1 MNYSLTKTDIK
12 KEKAKGVLSTA
23 WKRLLPLM
31 EEEGR
36 AMTMAIISIIINAA
50 ATLVVPII
58 IAHIIDVEIVGK
70 NFSGVERYSIL
81 LFVVFMFG
89 LAASY
94 LQIKI
99 MGGLGRR
106 LLFNLRNKIFNKLQE
121 LPVDFFN
128 QNKAG
133 DLISR
138 INNDTDKLNQFF
150 SQALMQ
156 FISNI
161 ILILGTAVFL
171 LVISWK
177 LGLVALGPAV
187 IALIAT
193 QLLSPWVKRT
203 SLTSLRTLGA
213 MSGEIQESINNFKV
227 IVAFN
232 RLDYFRNKFKEVNQT
247 NYQASVKAGVASN
260 VFNPIYALASSL
272 AQLAVLA
279 YGIYLIANGQFT
291 VGLLIGFLLYVNSF
305 YNPLRQLASVWPS
318 LQLALAGLD
327 RISEVLA
334 LESNMKI
341 LDHSRDALPRF
352 ARTSLEL
359 STTSKA
365 TRDKHASPP
374 GQSAVLEFKD
384 VFFHYVEGKDV
395 LKKINF
401 KLEQGK
407 TYALVGPTGGGKTTT
422 ASLMARLYD
431 PAAGTVYLEGKD
443 IRFYEP
449 AERVKKIGF
458 ILQEPFLFNGTV
470 RENILYGNEDYQNK
484 TNDELTQVLVKS
496 HLTKL
501 LKRFSGGLETVVT
514 TGSDSISLGQ
524 KQLIAF
530 IRAALRQPDILI
542 LDEATANIDTVT
554 EQLLQEIIDKLPPT
568 TTKVIIA
575 HRLNTIANADE
586 IFFVNA
592 GQVTLA
598 GSMEHAVEMLLHGKR
613 NS

>member
-1 MNYSLTKTDIK
+1 MNYSLTKTDIE
-12 KEKAKGVLSTA
+12 KEKKKGVLATA
-23 WKRLLPLM
+23 WKRLVPLM
-31 EEEGR
+31 AEEKR
-36 AMTMAIISIIINAA
+36 TVVLALFAILVSAV
-50 ATLVVPII
+50 ATLVVPVI
-58 IAHIIDVEIVGK
+58 IAHIVDVYFINK
-70 NFSGVERYSIL
+70 NFQGVLIFSGL
-81 LFVVFMFG
+81 LFLVFMAG
-89 LAASY
+89 LVSNYA
-94 LQIKI
+94 QVKT

-121 LPVDFFN
+121 LPVAFFN

-156 FISNI
+156 FVSNI
-161 ILILGTAVFL
+161 ILIIGAGVFIV
-171 LVISWK
+171 VINWK
-177 LGLVALGPAV
+177 LGLVSLIPAAVVLGV
-187 IALIAT
+187 T
-193 QLLSPWVKRT
+193 QLLNPWVKRT
-203 SLTSLRTLGA
+203 SLKSLRTLGS

-247 NYQASVKAGVASN
+247 NYSASVSAGVAGNIFS
-260 VFNPIYALASSL
+260 PIYSLASLL
-272 AQLAVLA
+272 AQLVVLA
-279 YGIYLIANGQFT
+279 FGIYLISIGNFT

-334 LESNMKI
+334 LESDIKVVPKE
-341 LDHSRDALPRF
+341 SATTF
-352 ARTSLEL
+352 STS
-359 STTSKA
+359 
-365 TRDKHASPP
+365 
-374 GQSAVLEFKD
+374 SAVLEFKN
-384 VFFHYVEGKDV
+384 VFFQYVEGKNV
-395 LKKINF
+395 LKNINF
-401 KLEQGK
+401 ILEKGK

-431 PAAGTVYLEGKD
+431 PSRGVVYLEGKD
-443 IRFYEP
+443 IRFYEA

-458 ILQEPFLFNGTV
+458 ILQEPFLFNGTL
-470 RENILYGNEDYQNK
+470 RENILYGNEEHQKY
-484 TNDELTQVLVKS
+484 TNDELVKVLEKE

-501 LKRFSGGLETVVT
+501 LSRFSDGLDTKIISN
-514 TGSDSISLGQ
+514 SDAISLGQ

-530 IRAALRQPDILI
+530 IRATLRNPDILI

-554 EQLLQEIIDKLPPT
+554 EQLLQEIIDELPVK

-575 HRLNTIANADE
+575 HRLNTIENADE

-592 GQVTLA
+592 GQVTQA
-598 GSMEHAVEMLLHGKR
+598 GSMKHAVDMLLHGKR
-613 NS
+613 AS